1 MDDARR
7 AQLDDRTRYDA
18 GEVEGRI
25 FAAWQDAAAF
35 ASDPGAPGEPFAIV
49 LPPPNV
55 TGSLHMGHALN
66 GAVQDL
72 LIRLRRKQGRNVL
85 WQCGT
90 DHAGIATQ
98 MVVEKQL
105 ARQGLTRHD
114 LGREAFV
121 ERVWE
126 WRRETGST
134 IIEQYKRL
142 GASMDYRRERF
153 TMDEAYARAVQD
165 VFVRLHERGLIYRDA
180 YLVNWSVPLQTAI
193 SDLEV
198 EHRDVDDVLYEVA
211 YPVAGGGE
219 IVVATVRPE

>member
-7 AQLDDRTRYDA
+7 ALLDERTRYDA

-25 FAAWQDAAAF
+25 FAAWQAADAF
-35 ASDPGAPGEPFAIV
+35 ASDPAAVGDPFCIT

-66 GAVQDL
+66 GSVQDL

-105 ARQGLTRHD
+105 ARDGKTRHD
-114 LGREAFV
+114 LGREAFA
-121 ERVWE
+121 ERVWA
-126 WRRETGST
+126 WREETGST

-142 GASMDYRRERF
+142 GSSMDYSRERF
-153 TMDEAYARAVQD
+153 TMDEAYARAVLE
-165 VFVRLHERGLIYRDA
+165 VFARLHGRGLIYRDS
-180 YLVNWSVPLQTAI
+180 YLVNWSVPLQ
-193 SDLEV
+193 
-198 EHRDVDDVLYEVA
+198 
-211 YPVAGGGE
+211 
-219 IVVATVRPE
+219 